1 MSSYERVIGIDVSSK
16 KLDISDSLGKL
27 LPLIDNSIE
36 GITQMIKKLTAPEQ
50 TIVVCESS
58 GGWEDGLVDM
68 LHEAKVNVAVVNP
81 RQVRDFAKGHGFLE
95 KTDKIDAKVLRLF
108 GEQVKFNLTKPR
120 TEREKELRALSRRR
134 VQLLEMITQ
143 DRVAAIG
150 GTCRLTE
157 ESTG

>member
-1 MSSYERVIGIDVSSK
+1 MANAKVLGICGCEDV
-16 KLDISDSLGKL
+16 
-27 LPLIDNSIE
+27 
-36 GITQMIKKLTAPEQ
+36 
-50 TIVVCESS
+50 
-58 GGWEDGLVDM
+58 LVDM

-143 DRVAAIG
+143 DSNRKIL
-150 GTCRLTE
+150 CRDKATLDYIDQSIE
-157 ESTG
+157 MLKKQLIY